1 MINIHIHVYIVKE
14 TGKIMNKIII
24 LFKEINEKRERKRVS
39 DLNDDISA
47 IFLRNNWQNKLHGN
61 LWIQCMVFTRNI

>member
-47 IFLRNNWQNKLHGN
+47 IFLRNN
-61 LWIQCMVFTRNI
+61 